1 MDYKPNATK
10 RHATA
15 QNAHAR
21 GEQNALNAARANAQ
35 TAAITAPI
43 TAHATANPAPK
54 AVS

>member
-21 GEQNALNAARANAQ
+21 GERNTPTAAPVTAQ
-35 TAAITAPI
+35 TAAII
-43 TAHATANPAPK
+43 TAHATANPATK